1 MAPLSG
7 NRLAPTKGMK
17 SVIKK
22 PNTGNVSTFV
32 STRLPRR
39 PSVRSRPLMGN
50 LKKEDGLL
58 ETSVGQCLP
67 LPVSSSV
74 FYGRARKSSFTVTNV
89 GPLENL
95 EAISNVKHGLERAR
109 KSSFIVTNVRSLENK
124 EIYPNVKRVSGPAP
138 VNSNFVISG
147 DNRHIDAFV
156 KELPGPIFYSH
167 DMVEAF
173 ESHFVSLT
181 KIGSSSSTSSLVLN
195 LNVKVGM
202 QFLHFYCQKHLGD
215 AYGSSLSI
223 SCIPPAIIAYCYGIL
238 RSFFSLIEP
247 FDAKMFVC
255 DVILDHLSLLAQN
268 GRDSFVRYSKTNEPM
283 DSIELSMVVDHSENL
298 MNRVLIECFHLSD
311 IFPALPSSD
320 PAFKF
325 CPSKAMDTIHRA
337 VRCLVKM

>member
-1 MAPLSG
+1 
-7 NRLAPTKGMK
+7 
-17 SVIKK
+17 
-22 PNTGNVSTFV
+22 
-32 STRLPRR
+32 
-39 PSVRSRPLMGN
+39 MGN

-74 FYGRARKSSFTVTNV
+74 FYGRARKSLFTVTNV

-215 AYGSSLSI
+215 AYDLVIVRIGDTSFKQDNKAIGGIFLFLTNSSLSRAAPI
-223 SCIPPAIIAYCYGIL
+223 FWKTKQIDRVCHSSKDAETLNIL
-238 RSFFSLIEP
+238 KMVDDSVSFSW
-247 FDAKMFVC
+247 
-255 DVILDHLSLLAQN
+255 SLLA
-268 GRDSFVRYSKTNEPM
+268 K
-283 DSIELSMVVDHSENL
+283 
-298 MNRVLIECFHLSD
+298 VLLTH
-311 IFPALPSSD
+311 
-320 PAFKF
+320 
-325 CPSKAMDTIHRA
+325 
-337 VRCLVKM
+337 